1 MKLSQ
6 LINILSNELKTTGNK
21 DVKIELNERF
31 LYDVITAHQDQ
42 EYIHIII
49 NDNSVIDLL
58 KDEEENKPRR
68 FS

>member
-6 LINILSNELKTTGNK
+6 LIYILSNELKTGDK

-31 LYDVITAHQDQ
+31 LYDVITAHEDQ

-49 NDNSVIDLL
+49 NYNSA
-58 KDEEENKPRR
+58 
-68 FS
+68 